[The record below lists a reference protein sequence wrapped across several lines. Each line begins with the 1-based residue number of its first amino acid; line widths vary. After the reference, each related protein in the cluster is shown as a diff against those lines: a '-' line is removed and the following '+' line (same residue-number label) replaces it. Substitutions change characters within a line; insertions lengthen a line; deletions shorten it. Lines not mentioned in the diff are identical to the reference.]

1 MAEITARAISDV
13 LKAQLERFEAEIDVR
28 EVGTVMSIGDG
39 IARVDGLRGA
49 MAGELL
55 EFVGEGGTV
64 VYGMALN
71 LDEHEVGA
79 VLMGDVTLIKENDTV
94 RTTGRTVEVPSGRAL
109 LGRIVSPL
117 GEPLD
122 GKGPIAAEGYRPV
135 EFLAPGV
142 IERKGVHEPLQ
153 TGIMAIDSMIPIGRG
168 QRELII
174 GDRAT
179 GKTTIAIDTI
189 INQANINNQHRN
201 ED

>member
-1 MAEITARAISDV
+1 VAEITARAISDV

-55 EFVGEGGTV
+55 EFVGEDGTV
-64 VYGMALN
+64 VFGMALN
-71 LDEHEVGA
+71 LDENEVGA
-79 VLMGDVTLIKENDTV
+79 VLMGDVTAIKENDTV

-122 GKGPIAAEGYRPV
+122 GKGPIAADKTARSSSSPPASSSASRSTSRCRP
-135 EFLAPGV
+135 ASRPST
-142 IERKGVHEPLQ
+142 R
-153 TGIMAIDSMIPIGRG
+153 
-168 QRELII
+168 
-174 GDRAT
+174 
-179 GKTTIAIDTI
+179 
-189 INQANINNQHRN
+189 
-201 ED
+201 